1 MPEWYWKSGL
11 HDAQIIRAA
20 EIGYRRLKLTLD
32 SSGALYDR
40 SVRSITLVN
49 CEILTA
55 PEVLDGLW
63 WQSDELQFSDGGYV
77 LNAELADS
85 DGERIPFTVRFSDAQ
100 VERFSL

>member
-1 MPEWYWKSGL
+1 MSEWYWKSGL

-55 PEVLDGLW
+55 SEVLDGLW
-63 WQSDELQFSDGGYV
+63 WQSDELQFSDGFFTLRVV
-77 LNAELADS
+77 LSDS